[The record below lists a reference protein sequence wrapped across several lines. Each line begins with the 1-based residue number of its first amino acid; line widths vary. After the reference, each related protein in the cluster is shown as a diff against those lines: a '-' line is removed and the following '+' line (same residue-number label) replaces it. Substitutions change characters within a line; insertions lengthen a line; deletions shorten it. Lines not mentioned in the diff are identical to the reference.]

1 VYLDPGLDV
10 VHDEPDE
17 LDEGDD
23 EGPKGHGAE
32 MVPDQPASHT
42 ILFNSFFR
50 NFMLENLPFLSTVS
64 KEKDRRLAMFS
75 SKK

>member
-32 MVPDQPASHT
+32 MVPDQPATHT
-42 ILFNSFFR
+42 ILFNSFFM
-50 NFMLENLPFLSTVS
+50 NFILEHLPFLLTVS
-64 KEKDRRLAMFS
+64 KKEKDR
-75 SKK
+75 

>member
-32 MVPDQPASHT
+32 MVPDQPATH
-42 ILFNSFFR
+42 IIFNSFFV
-50 NFMLENLPFLSTVS
+50 NFILQHLPFLLTVS
-64 KEKDRRLAMFS
+64 KEKDR
-75 SKK
+75 